1 LSLGKSN
8 WEGNHWPSVEFDKY
22 EYEYSDFL
30 IVLTQVCEA
39 FTIEIPEIVGTLDGY
54 IADLEIAGEPVAL
67 LLDIW
72 TFSLAT
78 PSTTLRD
85 NIFDALE
92 PLMA

>member
-1 LSLGKSN
+1 MRKQH
-8 WEGNHWPSVEFDKY
+8 WEGNQWPCVDFDPY
-22 EYEYSDFL
+22 EAMDFL
-30 IVLTQVCEA
+30 KVLTHLCQT
-39 FTIEIPEIVGTLDGY
+39 FTLDMPDVVETLDGY

-92 PLMA
+92 ALMT